1 MRKRM
6 ATIPFLEYIDLQTA
20 YRACVEKT
28 TQGQDHIK
36 PLHRHFAMRLV
47 LEGGFLPEEVTPHP
61 PFQYRKRGDRHLL
74 ELNESLGSK
83 KEQTVIGGVK
93 TKDIDVVVCK
103 TDVGPVVAL
112 SFKATQNAFRNLTNR
127 MEEAVGD
134 CTNLHLRYP
143 ALVYGFYHVILA
155 NRASQIGQH
164 GLVRSPNDVS
174 IADDGKVNSQVG
186 RYVSAIQAL
195 SNRKNQ
201 WEPPSGYESVAVD
214 FIESAP
220 TIVGQSFESGIDPE
234 SSIHRAN
241 FMANLLRSY
250 DLRYPFL
257 ADSIGRLKRIAWDE
271 KSPLFQAI
279 QNNSNQNLDAAL
291 GYSARLAAS

>member
-1 MRKRM
+1 M
-6 ATIPFLEYIDLQTA
+6 ATIPFLKYLDLQSA
-20 YRACVEKT
+20 YRACVEQI
-28 TQGQDHIK
+28 TQSQDHIK

-47 LEGGFLPEEVTPHP
+47 LEGGFLPEELTPHP
-61 PFQYRKRGDRHLL
+61 PFLYRKKGTRNLL
-74 ELNESLGSK
+74 ELSENLGSK

-103 TDVGPVVAL
+103 TDIGPVMAL

-143 ALVYGFYHVILA
+143 ALVYGFYHVLLA
-155 NRASQIGQH
+155 NRASQIGTH
-164 GLVRSPNDVS
+164 ALVRGKSDVS
-174 IADDGKVNSQVG
+174 IAEDGRVNSQVS

-201 WEPPSGYESVAVD
+201 WEAPSGYESVAID

-220 TIVGQSFESGIDPE
+220 GIVGQSYEAAVDSASD
-234 SSIHRAN
+234 IHRTN
-241 FMANLLRSY
+241 FLTNLFKSY
-250 DLRYPFL
+250 DLRYPFM
-257 ADSIGRLKRIAWDE
+257 ADSIGRLKRVAWDE
-271 KSPLFQAI
+271 SSPLFESICADSGKDLEAI
-279 QNNSNQNLDAAL
+279 L
-291 GYSARLAAS
+291 GYPPRLSI